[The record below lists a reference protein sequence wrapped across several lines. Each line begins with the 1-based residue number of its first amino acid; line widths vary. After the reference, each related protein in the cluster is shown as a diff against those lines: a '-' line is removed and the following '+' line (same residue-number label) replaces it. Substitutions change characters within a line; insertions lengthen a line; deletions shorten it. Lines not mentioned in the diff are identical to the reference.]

1 VWVDDGFGDCRAF
14 PVRVRPPELRRN
26 KNAVRAVKTIT
37 ENKHT
42 NKLEHIENGFALGR
56 FLFQEKAA
64 RNISGD
70 LHIQGTLRT
79 EIR

>member
-1 VWVDDGFGDCRAF
+1 FGDCRAF

-56 FLFQEKAA
+56 FLFQGQSVSEKAA
-64 RNISGD
+64 RSISGG

-79 EIR
+79 GIR